1 MYFPIAGIEVAWYI
15 PPLAGI
21 VLSFFTSMSGLSGA
35 FLLLPF
41 QVEFLN
47 YTAPSVSATNQ
58 FYNLIAIPSGVYRYY
73 KEKRF
78 LKPLTMV
85 LIYGSI
91 PGVVLGVITRSFF
104 FTNPTLF
111 KQYAACVLLYLA
123 YRMGKDLFRKDVA
136 RKAPNDPLS
145 LKVLEDTKEKCTFY
159 FDGKE
164 YVFSKTPL
172 FWLSF
177 VIAFI
182 GGIYGIGGGAIIAP
196 FLFSYYR
203 LPVYVTSGATLFCTF
218 ISSCFG
224 VAVFYILGFIFP
236 EKALTPD
243 IMLGVLFGC
252 GGLIGM
258 SLGAR
263 AQKFLPARQITIIIV
278 SVLLLTALIWTKPL
292 LASIFS
298 FN

>member
-1 MYFPIAGIEVAWYI
+1 MFFPIAGIEIAWYI
-15 PPLAGI
+15 PPLAAAT
-21 VLSFFTSMSGLSGA
+21 LSFFTSMSGISGA

-41 QVEFLN
+41 QVEVLG

-78 LKPLTMV
+78 LTPLAKI

-91 PGVVLGVITRSFF
+91 PGVILGAITRSFF

-111 KQYAACVLLYLA
+111 KQYAACILLYLA
-123 YRMGKDLFRKDVA
+123 YRMGKDYFTKDVS
-136 RKAPNDPLS
+136 RTAPKNPLS
-145 LKVLEDTKEKCTFY
+145 LKIESDTKDEC
-159 FDGKE
+159 
-164 YVFSKTPL
+164 VFSFDDKSYTFKKKSIFIL
-172 FWLSF
+172 ALI
-177 VIAFI
+177 IAYI

-196 FLFSYYR
+196 FLFSYYK

-218 ISSCFG
+218 ISSVFG
-224 VAVFYILGFIFP
+224 VLVFYTLGFIFP
-236 EKALTPD
+236 EKALMPD
-243 IMLGVLFGC
+243 FILGTLFGI

-263 AQKFLPARQITIIIV
+263 AQKYLPARQITLIIV
-278 SVLLLTALIWTKPL
+278 LVLLLTAFVWIQPF
-292 LASIFS
+292 IFS
-298 FN
+298 LFS